1 MLKILFD
8 CAFILFFLMIDL
20 YILLNA
26 VIAQA
31 FSPSAEL
38 AIHTG
43 ITTNETKADIGTHP
57 VTAETKINDCSM

>member
-1 MLKILFD
+1 
-8 CAFILFFLMIDL
+8 MIEL
-20 YILLNA
+20 YILLTA

-31 FSPSAEL
+31 FSPSAQL
-38 AIHTG
+38 AIRKG

>member
-1 MLKILFD
+1 
-8 CAFILFFLMIDL
+8 MIDL

-38 AIHTG
+38 VIHTG

>member
-1 MLKILFD
+1 
-8 CAFILFFLMIDL
+8 MIDL

-31 FSPSAEL
+31 LGPSAEL

-43 ITTNETKADIGTHP
+43 ITTNETKADIGIHP